1 MRFFGWI
8 FLIFGLL
15 LERILTSNKFEVS
28 ENVLFMPIFALALIV
43 VGILLISFGRK
54 GKDRRLARKAR
65 KMRYKAA
72 KARKEGDVERAEYF
86 EVKAKK
92 YE

>member
-1 MRFFGWI
+1 
-8 FLIFGLL
+8 
-15 LERILTSNKFEVS
+15 
-28 ENVLFMPIFALALIV
+28 MPIFALALIV

-72 KARKEGDVERAEYF
+72 KA
-86 EVKAKK
+86 
-92 YE
+92 

>member
-1 MRFFGWI
+1 MVFFGWV
-8 FLIFGLL
+8 FLVLGILSVLLTPFFSLL
-15 LERILTSNKFEVS
+15 LII
-28 ENVLFMPIFALALIV
+28 MGAI
-43 VGILLISFGRK
+43 LISIGRK

-72 KARKEGDVERAEYF
+72 KARLGGNEELAEKF
-86 EVKAKK
+86 EIKAKK

>member
-1 MRFFGWI
+1 LSVGW
-8 FLIFGLL
+8 
-15 LERILTSNKFEVS
+15 
-28 ENVLFMPIFALALIV
+28 
-43 VGILLISFGRK
+43 K
-54 GKDRRLARKAR
+54 GKDRKLAKKAR
-65 KMRYKAA
+65 KLRYKAA

>member
-8 FLIFGLL
+8 FLIFGVL
-15 LERILTSNKFEVS
+15 
-28 ENVLFMPIFALALIV
+28 NVLFMPIFALALIV

>member
-1 MRFFGWI
+1 MRFFGWV
-8 FLIFGLL
+8 FLVLGILSVLLTPFFSLL
-15 LERILTSNKFEVS
+15 LII
-28 ENVLFMPIFALALIV
+28 MGAI
-43 VGILLISFGRK
+43 LISIGRK

-65 KMRYKAA
+65 KMRYKAT